1 MLDRRRMLAA
11 AVAAMTCPLGGVLA
25 LAQPA
30 APSGPSLVVPAPRA
44 LAALPVRAHHVT
56 VRQCHRHVTRSAR
69 HLRVDLTAGIGREVD
84 GGGMAGGGSGC
95 PGDGA
100 ESAIRVWPRR
110 NVTAALRFER
120 PSGCSFSLGR
130 RRGCPPAPGRDALL
144 KGSVLGL
151 PGAID
156 EKPADQ
162 ACTRSGGRTEPGVP
176 ADGAK
181 NGADPGA
188 RNGAGQRPL
197 LGRGHICA
205 GSERHSEGR
214 E

>member
-1 MLDRRRMLAA
+1 M
-11 AVAAMTCPLGGVLA
+11 
-25 LAQPA
+25 
-30 APSGPSLVVPAPRA
+30 
-44 LAALPVRAHHVT
+44 
-56 VRQCHRHVTRSAR
+56 
-69 HLRVDLTAGIGREVD
+69 
-84 GGGMAGGGSGC
+84 
-95 PGDGA
+95 
-100 ESAIRVWPRR
+100 
-110 NVTAALRFER
+110 LRFER
-120 PSGCSFSLGR
+120 PSGRSFSLGR
-130 RRGCPPAPGRDALL
+130 RRRCPPSSGRDALL

-205 GSERHSEGR
+205 GSERHSEGC
-214 E
+214 EEQ